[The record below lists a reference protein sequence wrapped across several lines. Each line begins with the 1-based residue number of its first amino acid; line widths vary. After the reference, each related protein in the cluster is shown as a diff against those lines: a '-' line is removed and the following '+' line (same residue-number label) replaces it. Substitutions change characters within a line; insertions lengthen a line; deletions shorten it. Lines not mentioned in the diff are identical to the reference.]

1 MKITQQVS
9 AFDENIVL
17 LHFDG
22 DLNATDCL
30 STSSIF
36 QEIIDSKRYFIMA
49 MMENVT
55 FISSP
60 FLGELMGC
68 KLRLVEKGGNLVI
81 VGLSYDQREKL
92 IMMGA
97 DHIFKFYPDTHTA
110 YNQFQWDYND
120 GVQTLQLTVPPK
132 MHIVP
137 AMRRLISGVARQKGY
152 SSKDAF
158 RIETIVDEI
167 ANNAIEHGD
176 GSQDG
181 IDLELRIGKTKVEV
195 LIRNKTSTD
204 KVRNLE
210 AAINQGQQ
218 AAIQPD
224 STRGRGLA
232 LVKLISNAMNV
243 TFDNNGTYVKIT
255 KNRGDS

>member
-9 AFDENIVL
+9 PFDDKIVL
-17 LHFDG
+17 LHFEG
-22 DLNATDCL
+22 DLNATDCKQ
-30 STSSIF
+30 TSVLF

-49 MMENVT
+49 IMEQVT

-81 VGLSYDQREKL
+81 VGLNYDQREKL

-120 GVQTLQLTVPPK
+120 GVQILQLTVPPK
-132 MHIVP
+132 MHVVP
-137 AMRRLISGVARQKGY
+137 AMRRLISGIARQKGY

-176 GSQDG
+176 KTQAD

-195 LIRNKTSTD
+195 LIRNKTSTE

-210 AAINQGQQ
+210 NAVSQGQQ
-218 AAIQPD
+218 AIQQD

-232 LVKLISNAMNV
+232 LVKLISNAIDV
-243 TFDNNGTYVKIT
+243 SFDNNGTFIRIT
-255 KNRGDS
+255 KNRGDG